1 MCTLYPGVIWRE
13 ISFCIKN
20 GLSISSGNVTLYLHC
35 IGLIVQYNPNTQHV
49 EWSCFSTDE
58 ESERGEKLGQELRKY
73 RLGVVFT
80 IFIIGLYWDTE
91 DKRAQDSLQD
101 ELLFPKQSFT
111 IFGPRLTK
119 K

>member
-1 MCTLYPGVIWRE
+1 ME
-13 ISFCIKN
+13 FSFVSAFGDN
-20 GLSISSGNVTLYLHC
+20 YVMAFLNVTLYLHC

-91 DKRAQDSLQD
+91 GA
-101 ELLFPKQSFT
+101 
-111 IFGPRLTK
+111 RLTPG
-119 K
+119 